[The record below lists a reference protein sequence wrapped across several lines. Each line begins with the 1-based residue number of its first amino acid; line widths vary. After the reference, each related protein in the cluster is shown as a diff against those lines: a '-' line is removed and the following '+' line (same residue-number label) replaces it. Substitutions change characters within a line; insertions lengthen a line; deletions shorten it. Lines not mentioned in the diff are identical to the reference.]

1 MLTRPDALA
10 LSYEFEPRRLG
21 RRAVQVSL
29 VIAVILVALMAS
41 VIAMNWRRGRR
52 PRAYHATGAP
62 RSAPRGIGRIHG
74 GLVSTL
80 MSTAAA
86 GRSDRRRRDGVPA
99 DPVLAATRRG
109 REELASVRRVLNRP
123 DRTDL
128 RAVPGRSM
136 NGGAPWTKRP
146 RVPSGTR

>member
-1 MLTRPDALA
+1 MLIRPDALA

-21 RRAVQVSL
+21 RPAVQVSL

-62 RSAPRGIGRIHG
+62 RSAPGGIGRIHG
-74 GLVSTL
+74 GLVGTL

-86 GRSDRRRRDGVPA
+86 A
-99 DPVLAATRRG
+99 DLTVAAVTAYQPI
-109 REELASVRRVLNRP
+109 LFSLPLVVSVRSWHP
-123 DRTDL
+123 SAASSTD
-128 RAVPGRSM
+128 PTGRIS
-136 NGGAPWTKRP
+136 APCQTG
-146 RVPSGTR
+146 V